1 MLTSDLLRSTFQVA
15 LPYERYVLTGT
26 PDQQKG
32 WARVHESVALTSDQR
47 AVLGGMTRRIHI
59 LVTSG
64 MWCGDCAQQV
74 PMLDHIAR
82 ASNNALQLAL
92 VDRDAHKQL
101 ADMVRICGGNRVPT
115 VLFAN
120 EDFEFLGLYGD
131 KSLARL
137 RAIARRSVGASCV
150 LPSASLD
157 VNEAAAT
164 LADWVGECERAH
176 LIARLSPRL
185 RERHN
190 D

>member
-1 MLTSDLLRSTFQVA
+1 MLTPDLLRTTFA
-15 LPYERYVLTGT
+15 GGLPYEKYVLTGSA
-26 PDQQKG
+26 DQQAN
-32 WARVHESVALTSDQR
+32 WARVRTIVALTQEQR
-47 AVLGGMTRRIHI
+47 ALLASFTRRIHI

-64 MWCGDCAQQV
+64 MWCGDCAHQV
-74 PMLDHIAR
+74 PMLDHIVR
-82 ASNNALQLAL
+82 ASSGALHMGL
-92 VDRDAHKQL
+92 VDRDAHKHL

-157 VNEAAAT
+157 VSEAGAT

-185 RERHN
+185 RERHG